1 MKKIIKTSRLII
13 KPYEESYRKG
23 MIELLTNDDIKKTFL
38 IPDFKT
44 EEEITGM
51 VEKQREFSLSEAHFV
66 RGIYLDHTLIGFVN
80 DVEIANGVIEL

>member
-1 MKKIIKTSRLII
+1 
-13 KPYEESYRKG
+13 
-23 MIELLTNDDIKKTFL
+23 MIELLTNDDIKKTYL

-51 VEKQREFSLSEAHFV
+51 VEKQLEFSLSEAHFV

-80 DVEIANGVIEL
+80 DVEIANGVIELGYVIHPAFQNRG